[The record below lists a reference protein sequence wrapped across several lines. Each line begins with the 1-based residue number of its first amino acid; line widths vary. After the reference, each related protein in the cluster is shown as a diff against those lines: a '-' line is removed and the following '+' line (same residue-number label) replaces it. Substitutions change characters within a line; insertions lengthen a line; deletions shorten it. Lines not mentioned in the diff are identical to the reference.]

1 MRVRMPRGGGV
12 NPLALFLFIVGA
24 AQLPGALILGGHN
37 GLTVLGVVLVVA
49 ALIIQTTRP
58 RKARR

>member
-1 MRVRMPRGGGV
+1 M
-12 NPLALFLFIVGA
+12 NPLALLLFIVGA
-24 AQLPGALILGGHN
+24 AQLPGALALGGHN

-58 RKARR
+58 RKAHK